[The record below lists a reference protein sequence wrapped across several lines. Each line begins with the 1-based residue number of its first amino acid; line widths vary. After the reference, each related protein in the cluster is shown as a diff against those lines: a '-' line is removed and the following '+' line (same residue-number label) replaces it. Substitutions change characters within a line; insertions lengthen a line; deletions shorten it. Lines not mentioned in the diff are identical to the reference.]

1 MWQVRVSVD
10 AATLAAPGEEGK
22 LHAPDGGV
30 VVGGDEGGEGEGLRA
45 HGAGEYGA
53 VAALLS
59 EAAQPKAE
67 PEPEPEP
74 ESEPESEPATSEADE
89 ARAKRLAA
97 MQAEM
102 AAYGA
107 AISK

>member
-1 MWQVRVSVD
+1 M
-10 AATLAAPGEEGK
+10 A
-22 LHAPDGGV
+22 DGGT
-30 VVGGDEGGEGEGLRA
+30 
-45 HGAGEYGA
+45 
-53 VAALLS
+53 
-59 EAAQPKAE
+59 EAAFPNPLAVDQQ
-67 PEPEPEP
+67 PEP
-74 ESEPESEPATSEADE
+74 EPATSEADE

>member
-1 MWQVRVSVD
+1 MSVD

-59 EAAQPKAE
+59 EAPQPKAE
-67 PEPEPEP
+67 PEPEP
-74 ESEPESEPATSEADE
+74 ATSEADD